1 MTSPS
6 FNQALADYLQV
17 RRALGY
23 KLKVHGKLL
32 PQFVAYLQ
40 ENGVQRLT
48 AEHALRWATLPPGGP
63 PAWWA
68 RRLSVVRGFAHYLQN
83 VHPST
88 EVPPVGVLAHTRQRA
103 TPYLYSEQDIAALI
117 MAAGKLDVPFR
128 AMTYQALIGLLAVA
142 GLRIGE
148 AIGLDRG
155 DFDSEHGLLTVRHA
169 KFGKSREIPLH
180 SSTVEALGAYLR
192 RRDRLQPPEPTQS
205 ALFLSITG
213 TRLPY
218 GNVYATFQE
227 LVSQVGLT
235 PRSAHCRPRLHDF
248 RHSFAVNTVL
258 EGYRAEGDVQARLLA
273 LSTYLGHVDPIS
285 SYWYL
290 SAAPELLALATQRLE
305 RHLGGQ
311 L

>member
-1 MTSPS
+1 MTPPT
-6 FNQALADYLQV
+6 FDQALADYLQV

-23 KLKVHGKLL
+23 KLKAQGTLL
-32 PQFVAYLQ
+32 PQFLTYLQ
-40 ENGVQRLT
+40 ENGAQRLT
-48 AEHALRWATLPPGGP
+48 TEHALRWATLPANSSPT
-63 PAWWA
+63 WWA
-68 RRLSVVRGFAHYLQN
+68 RRLSMVRGFARYLQN

-88 EVPPVGVLAHTRQRA
+88 EVPPTGVLLHKRQRA
-103 TPYLYSEQDIAALI
+103 TPYLYSEQEIAALI
-117 MAAGKLDVPFR
+117 AAAGTLRVPLR
-128 AMTYQALIGLLAVA
+128 AATYQTLIGLLAA
-142 GLRIGE
+142 TGLRIGE

-155 DFDSEHGLLTVRHA
+155 DFDSQHGLLTVRHA

-180 SSTVEALGAYLR
+180 PSTVEALGVYLR
-192 RRDRLQPPEPTQS
+192 RRDRLLHDPSEPAVFIST
-205 ALFLSITG
+205 TG

-218 GNVYATFQE
+218 CDVYATFGR
-227 LVSQVGLT
+227 LVGQAGLT

-258 EGYRAEGDVQARLLA
+258 EGYRADGDVQARLSL

-290 SAAPELLALATQRLE
+290 SAAPELLALATGRLE